1 MNIKLDR
8 KFYLHNDVVTIARNL
23 IGKYLFTRING
34 VITAGMITETEA
46 YNGRTDRACHAH
58 NNRFTKRTRIM
69 YAEGGIAYVYLCYGI
84 HNLFNIVTN
93 VEGMAD
99 AILIRALEPKVGLDQ
114 MLTRRQLDKSGP
126 RVSAGPGL
134 VTQAMGITRVHYGA
148 DLVGDTLWLEDQGP
162 EISLDQIASGP
173 RIGVDYAGEDALL
186 PWRFWLRDSKWV
198 SKMK

>member
-1 MNIKLDR
+1 MKLDR